1 MSFWT
6 QQNLDPKMKHR
17 FRVTITDISKEFAW
31 YAKTVDKPS
40 FKFSPQNENELYLGE
55 VFPDTKILTNPSW
68 QNINITLVDVYSAE
82 ADPENS
88 TTTIDLTT
96 SLVKLLQE
104 AKYGTNSYF
113 EKNFKEVIIEQL
125 DSNGKPL
132 ELWTLV
138 SPILIDV
145 NFGNLDYSSSEFIEI
160 KLTWSYS
167 TVKYTMYDSDKQS
180 IDILSPTKK

>member
-17 FRVTITDISKEFAW
+17 FRVTIPDISDKFAW

-68 QNINITLVDVYSAE
+68 QNINITLVDVYSA
-82 ADPENS
+82 DLEN
-88 TTTIDLTT
+88 TTIDLTT

-104 AKYGTNSYF
+104 ANYGTNSYF
-113 EKNFKEVIIEQL
+113 ERTFQEVRIEQL
-125 DSNGKPL
+125 DSNGIPL

-167 TVKYTMYDSDKQS
+167 TVKYTMRDSNGNPE
-180 IDILSPTKK
+180 DILSPTQ

>member
-6 QQNLDPKMKHR
+6 QKNLDPKMKHR
-17 FRVTITDISKEFAW
+17 FRVTIPDISNDYAW

-68 QNINITLVDVYSAE
+68 QNINTTLVDVYSADSE
-82 ADPENS
+82 D

-104 AKYGTNSYF
+104 ANYGTNSYF
-113 EKNFKEVIIEQL
+113 ERTFQEVRIEQL
-125 DSNGKPL
+125 DSNGQPL

-167 TVKYTMYDSDKQS
+167 TVKYTVYDSNRTS
-180 IDILSPTKK
+180 TDILSPTIQ